1 MNSIEKTYNHQQS
14 SIELDRGKNGAY
26 SWSIKIYFGNGK
38 GTVDEALIELDD
50 IDKKLQAKFLKTYE
64 DKSYSYPA
72 KVKKETKKEEK
83 KANSGNNGWA
93 SEKQINYL
101 YAKAR
106 RLSGEKLEGALE
118 NWLIQQAIEN
128 EIISEEKDLKHFSV
142 EEASSLIELLPE

>member
-14 SIELDRGKNGAY
+14 SIELDRSKNGAY

-38 GTVDEALIELDD
+38 GTVDEALVELDN
-50 IDKKLQAKFLKTYE
+50 IDKKLQAKFFKPHQ
-64 DKSYSYPA
+64 DKHYSYPA
-72 KVKKETKKEEK
+72 KVKKETSQEEK
-83 KANSGNNGWA
+83 KGNSGNNGWA

-106 RLSGEKLEGALE
+106 RLSKEKLEPALE

-128 EIISEEKDLKHFSV
+128 GVINEEKDLKYFSV
-142 EEASSLIELLPE
+142 EEASTLIELLPE